1 MAKGQESDKRGRE
14 KPTSLSRKEYLTLGT
29 MQRSFCH
36 KKLQRKEKS
45 FNLLAT
51 CSLQITGH
59 VLYHVNMEM
68 RQTTCQ
74 KFETTNCSFQ
84 EGEIYKVLCE
94 CTLIQ
99 EELTG
104 VFCGI
109 RMREGRITGGIFKP
123 A

>member
-1 MAKGQESDKRGRE
+1 
-14 KPTSLSRKEYLTLGT
+14 
-29 MQRSFCH
+29 
-36 KKLQRKEKS
+36 
-45 FNLLAT
+45 
-51 CSLQITGH
+51 
-59 VLYHVNMEM
+59 MEM

-74 KFETTNCSFQ
+74 KFETTNCYFQ
-84 EGEIYKVLCE
+84 EGELYKVLCE

-123 A
+123 AWKECIDNTDLHKEEKWR